1 MSEKVEIFFEKLEKW
16 RGESLK
22 LRAILLGFPLKEEIK
37 WGEPCYTFGGKNVVL
52 IGGFKEFTSLLFFKG
67 SLMADPKGLLVA
79 PGQVQVGRQMRFTS
93 ARQIASMEAVIKRYI
108 AEAIEVE
115 KSGLKPKIKAHADY
129 TIPEE
134 LQRKLNGT
142 PKLKKAFEALTP
154 GRQRGYMFHIAKPKL
169 AKTRE
174 ARVEQCVPVILDG
187 KGLND

>member
-115 KSGLKPKIKAHADY
+115 KSGLKPKVKAHADY